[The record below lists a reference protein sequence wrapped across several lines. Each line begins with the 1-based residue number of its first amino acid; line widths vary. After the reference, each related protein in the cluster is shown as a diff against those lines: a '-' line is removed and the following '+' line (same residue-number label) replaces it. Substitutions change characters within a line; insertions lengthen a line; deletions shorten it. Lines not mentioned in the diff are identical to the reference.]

1 MTIRISATHS
11 SRLPKL
17 GWLAAIDFPAR
28 VVSVVCGQ
36 GVEASDDF
44 VVEGVWDGPFHE
56 GGFHRASH
64 FFGSGLR
71 IDGERVF
78 IIPSH
83 ALVDRVLL
91 AWRGDITLASNSL
104 LLLLAATG
112 DSLDPSLDYRHAC
125 NAITAGVRK
134 YDPLIPLGDAG
145 PGPVRQGFR
154 VPQVLGQEGLG
165 CEDLPPRHGRLTV
178 SAGIIVHLTRRW
190 RVLSIMPA
198 LQRHAMASPD
208 LPAPQPATTLLR
220 CPRLPASSVLRAT
233 TQRSGGGI
241 WMARYC
247 RTGARL
253 PRPWASTSWN

>member
-154 VPQVLGQEGLG
+154 VPQVLGQE
-165 CEDLPPRHGRLTV
+165 DGRLRVENIHSFRSHRGDRRPERDRPRETHGPGV
-178 SAGIIVHLTRRW
+178 GIHCC
-190 RVLSIMPA
+190 
-198 LQRHAMASPD
+198 
-208 LPAPQPATTLLR
+208 LR
-220 CPRLPASSVLRAT
+220 CPGL
-233 TQRSGGGI
+233 
-241 WMARYC
+241 
-247 RTGARL
+247 
-253 PRPWASTSWN
+253 